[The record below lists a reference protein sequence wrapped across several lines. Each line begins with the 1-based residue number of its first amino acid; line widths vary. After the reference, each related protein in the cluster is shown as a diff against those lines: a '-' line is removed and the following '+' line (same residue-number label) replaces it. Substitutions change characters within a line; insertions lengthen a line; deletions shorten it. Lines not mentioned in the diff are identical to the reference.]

1 MGLGVTDAAQRPDG
15 SIPRIA
21 PLYRLQWE
29 QAQDAWVLLFPEGM
43 VKLNG
48 SGGEILRR
56 CDDRRSLGTLIAE
69 INRAFDA
76 DVGNDVRA
84 FLALATERRWVEW
97 RVPAASP

>member
-1 MGLGVTDAAQRPDG
+1 MSEDAQRPDG

-29 QAQDAWVLLFPEGM
+29 QAQNAWVLLFPEGM
-43 VKLNG
+43 VKLNV
-48 SGGEILRR
+48 SGGEILKR
-56 CDDRRSLGTLIAE
+56 CDDRRSLETLIAE
-69 INRAFDA
+69 INQAFQV

-97 RVPAASP
+97 RVPPASP